1 MQHLSVRSVLWL
13 SSLFLYLSVPKIL
26 MSFSQLSINDFS
38 SGGRNTKGMRY
49 FNIVG
54 LIYSN

>member
-1 MQHLSVRSVLWL
+1 MQHFSVRSVLWL
-13 SSLFLYLSVPKIL
+13 SSLFLYLSVPQIL
-26 MSFSQLSINDFS
+26 MSFSQLNINAFS
-38 SGGRNTKGMRY
+38 SDGRNIKSMRN